1 MQSLALFSLATQQA
15 DWLAARQATIAS
27 NVANANTPGYQA
39 RDVTPFSAT
48 LERMQMPMAA
58 TNASHIQ
65 PASFGG
71 ERVKAKSGEKPG
83 DSWDVVY
90 SGNSVNL
97 EEEMMKAGDVNREH
111 GLNVN
116 VVRAFHQMLM
126 NAVKV

>member
-48 LERMQMPMAA
+48 LERMQMSMVA

-65 PASFGG
+65 PASYGG
-71 ERVKAKSGEKPG
+71 ESIKTKSGEKPG

-97 EEEMMKAGDVNREH
+97 EEEMMKAGDVNRAH